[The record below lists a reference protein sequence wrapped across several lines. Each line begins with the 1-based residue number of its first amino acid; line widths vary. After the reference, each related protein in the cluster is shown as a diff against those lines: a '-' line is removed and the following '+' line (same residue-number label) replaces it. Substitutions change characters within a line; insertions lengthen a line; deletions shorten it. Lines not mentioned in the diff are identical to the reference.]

1 MSDTARATIYVVDDD
16 TAARTTLATMLRA
29 AGRDVETFDSA
40 EAFLTE
46 RSGVSAGC
54 LVLEVRMPGMSGLEL
69 QDLLGQRQSRM
80 PIVFL
85 TGHGDVPTAVRAIK
99 HGAADFLEKPIDDR
113 QLLGAIDGAL
123 ARGSRPPLPAIVDT
137 LTRREREVLDLILS
151 GQQTRAIAQT
161 LFISVKTV
169 EFHRSRIHA
178 KLKVSSLAELFMLC
192 LGNARP
198 RAAGAG

>member
-1 MSDTARATIYVVDDD
+1 MSSSPAT
-16 TAARTTLATMLRA
+16 
-29 AGRDVETFDSA
+29 
-40 EAFLTE
+40 
-46 RSGVSAGC
+46 
-54 LVLEVRMPGMSGLEL
+54 
-69 QDLLGQRQSRM
+69 
-80 PIVFL
+80 
-85 TGHGDVPTAVRAIK
+85 
-99 HGAADFLEKPIDDR
+99 
-113 QLLGAIDGAL
+113 
-123 ARGSRPPLPAIVDT
+123 SRPPLPPIVDT